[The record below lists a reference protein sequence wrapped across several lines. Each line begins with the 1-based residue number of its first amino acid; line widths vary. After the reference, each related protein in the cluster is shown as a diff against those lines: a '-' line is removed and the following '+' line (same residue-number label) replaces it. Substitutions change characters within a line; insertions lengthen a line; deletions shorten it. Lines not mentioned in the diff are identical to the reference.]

1 LALFLDT
8 SLAEPE
14 CVAVALGCGKLLDSL
29 DCFAA
34 CHGFGVARA
43 CVEDHPP
50 EPERFGRI
58 TALLGQDGEVA
69 QGQVAVDALVDATEL
84 VGTLSPL
91 ATRRFPHI
99 YWPLTTGHWPLFSG
113 RSASSVSRILPSRW
127 SFRYRSAGS
136 V

>member
-1 LALFLDT
+1 MTDEVVPLDDKPPGPT
-8 SLAEPE
+8 FEGYEDFAEPE
-14 CVAVALGCGKLLDSL
+14 GVAVALRCGKLLDSL
-29 DCFAA
+29 RCIPA
-34 CHGFGVARA
+34 CHGLGIARA
-43 CVEDHPP
+43 CVEDRFP

-99 YWPLTTGHWPLFSG
+99 YWPRTTGHWPLAAFPTFTG
-113 RSASSVSRILPSRW
+113 H
-127 SFRYRSAGS
+127 
-136 V
+136 